1 MVKDSIA
8 NLIIKLKNGGIAG
21 KSTLE
26 VSYSKLTEAI
36 LTLLMREGYIKSFK
50 KDGSLSTGQGGN
62 KIIKTIDVELAYE
75 DGKSKIE
82 GVERVSK
89 LSRRTYSGAKSLRSV
104 RSGYG
109 IQVLSTPKG
118 ILSGG
123 EAKKQ
128 NVGGELLFKIW

>member
-1 MVKDSIA
+1 MVKDAIA
-8 NLIIKLKNGGIAG
+8 NLIIKLKNAGLAG
-21 KSTLE
+21 KANIE
-26 VSYSKLTEAI
+26 APYSKLGESI
-36 LTLLMREGYIKSFK
+36 LALLEREGYIKSFK
-50 KDGSLSTGQGGN
+50 KDSGK
-62 KIIKTIDVELAYE
+62 KIVKTIDVELAYV

-89 LSRRTYSGAKSLRSV
+89 LSRRTYSGAKNLRSV

-118 ILSGG
+118 ILSGR